1 MISLTYVTSVKV
13 NIAVG
18 REMYSSFKRLKLEII
33 NKMIVKYNETLLEN
47 VKDKGSNIWQIIYV
61 KNVIFF

>member
-47 VKDKGSNIWQIIYV
+47 VKDKGSNI
-61 KNVIFF
+61 